1 MSYRQKIDS
10 LFDLTGKSALVTG
23 GASGLGRDVASALAV
38 RGARVAITSRSEA
51 SAQAA
56 AGELE
61 LLTGGKFSGYSLDL
75 TAPESLEQCH
85 RQIQDSFG
93 DITIL
98 VNNAG
103 GTPAEPRRNFLER
116 PAEAVREMLEIN
128 VLGLMEMSRLFAI
141 GMAERGYGKI
151 INIASV
157 AALVGRDRR
166 LYARTGLPP
175 QPVDYAAAKGA
186 VVALTRDMAAA
197 LAPQGVRVN
206 AISPGGFER
215 RQPKAFIDGY
225 SELTALG
232 HMGQS
237 PFDLAGA
244 AIFLASPAS
253 DYVTGE
259 NLVVDGG
266 FVGFK

>member
-1 MSYRQKIDS
+1 MSFRQKIDQ
-10 LFDLTGKSALVTG
+10 LFDLTDKSALITG
-23 GASGLGRDVASALAV
+23 GASGLGRDVAAALAA
-38 RGARVAITSRSEA
+38 RGARVAITSRSEE
-51 SAQAA
+51 SARAA
-56 AGELE
+56 AEELE
-61 LLTGGKFSGYSLDL
+61 SLTGGELVGFPLDL
-75 TAPESLEQCH
+75 HVPDSLSECH
-85 RQIQDSFG
+85 HRVLESFG
-93 DITIL
+93 QITIL

-103 GTPAEPRRNFLER
+103 GTSTEPRRNFLER
-116 PAEAVREMLEIN
+116 PTEAVREMLEIN
-128 VLGLMEMSRLFAI
+128 VVGLMEVSRLFA
-141 GMAERGYGKI
+141 GEMAERGYGKI

-166 LYARTGLPP
+166 LYARTGLPA

-215 RQPKAFIDGY
+215 SQPKAFIEGY
-225 SELTALG
+225 SDLTALG

-244 AIFLASPAS
+244 AIFLAAPAS

-266 FVGFK
+266 FAGFK

>member
-1 MSYRQKIDS
+1 
-10 LFDLTGKSALVTG
+10 
-23 GASGLGRDVASALAV
+23 
-38 RGARVAITSRSEA
+38 VAITSRNETSALAA
-51 SAQAA
+51 SK
-56 AGELE
+56 ELE
-61 LLTGGKFSGYSLDL
+61 ALTGGKVSGFALDL
-75 TAPESLEQCH
+75 TAHQSLEQCH
-85 RQIQDSFG
+85 RQIQDGFG
-93 DITIL
+93 DVTIL

-103 GTPAEPRRNFLER
+103 GAPAEPRRNFLER
-116 PAEAVREMLEIN
+116 PPEAVREMLELN
-128 VLGLMEMSRLFAI
+128 VTGLMEMSRLFAV

-151 INIASV
+151 IHIASV
-157 AALVGRDRR
+157 AGLVGRDRR

-186 VVALTRDMAAA
+186 VIALTRDMAAA

-215 RQPKAFIDGY
+215 RQPQAFIDGY

-266 FVGFK
+266 FAWFK